1 MSKSGTQQL
10 SRGWV
15 AAHPKNYGR
24 SHEKVPVCRII
35 LKLFIMKLSFEK
47 IILLSICSF
56 VFSIKLFSQNNNLSP
71 YETARIALADKTIE
85 QMLGAMNVSDKFYL
99 SYALSSLKEQ
109 SQDVFVLLNVKETLI
124 YTYCGVGSLF
134 KTEANIMA
142 ESLYSDKKYEG
153 GLLKNLQS
161 IGQEYI
167 QKRKKIESTKT
178 ESDVAREEEREYY
191 QNGAGRVLYDISAEI
206 KKWATKDQYE
216 TTLAYENRIREQ
228 LTRKLDEICFR
239 QCNNAWMRGT
249 GFKKLPYDADSGS
262 QNLSVY
268 RYDKNR
274 NRIATL
280 TGCIKMDIN
289 EAKDFSIDKIFEFD
303 EDSKNAA
310 ALSYATGLCVVDNCI
325 MPSTLKLAYKFIK
338 GSTHRLNPRYKYG
351 DDILYYQIKFHDEEK
366 YVIKGS
372 SLLGLPEEIRI
383 YLKNYTFDYSEYAK
397 QILSDVEM
405 FQLANHCT
413 IDKYEEIWP
422 KINFREY
429 GIFPINKHFYTVDDI
444 EDVTNLY
451 RDECIKVLEKVLANK
466 VSLKCFKDICT
477 PEGNI
482 TKESAKSLI
491 TQSCVNYV
499 KNASSEQVSALFS
512 DMIRFRDY
520 LPLDLNEIAKAYIE
534 KDPSMLEGF
543 MKFDKKA
550 RKKKDAEFYLKEPY
564 YIYYFVCT
572 KVYDQ
577 TRLYYCLYYADM
589 GIIKNEMSK
598 NYALPCEKYEFDN
611 YMKK

>member
-1 MSKSGTQQL
+1 MSKSGIQQL

-56 VFSIKLFSQNNNLSP
+56 VFSIKLLSQNNNLSP

-85 QMLGAMNVSDKFYL
+85 QMLGAMNVSDKLYL

-142 ESLYSDKKYEG
+142 ESLYSDKRYEG
-153 GLLKNLQS
+153 SLLKNLQS

-167 QKRKKIESTKT
+167 QKRQKIESTKT
-178 ESDVAREEEREYY
+178 ESDVAREEERAYY
-191 QNGAGRVLYDISAEI
+191 QNGAGRVLYDISADI

-216 TTLAYENRIREQ
+216 TTLAYEKRIREQ
-228 LTRKLDEICFR
+228 LTQKLDSICFR
-239 QCNNAWMRGT
+239 QCNNAWQRGISIEI
-249 GFKKLPYDADSGS
+249 LLYDADSGS
-262 QNLSVY
+262 QNLSVFKS
-268 RYDKNR
+268 DKNR

-280 TGCIKMDIN
+280 TGCVEMDIN
-289 EAKDFSIDKIFEFD
+289 EAKDFSLANTYWRNSD
-303 EDSKNAA
+303 
-310 ALSYATGLCVVDNCI
+310 LCYATGLCVVDNCV
-325 MPSTLKLAYKFIK
+325 MPSTLKLAYKGTDGVSFYRI
-338 GSTHRLNPRYKYG
+338 R
-351 DDILYYQIKFHDEEK
+351 FHDEEK

-383 YLKNYTFDYSEYAK
+383 YLNNYTFDYSEYAK
-397 QILSDVEM
+397 QILSRVELRS
-405 FQLANHCT
+405 LADSCA

-422 KINFREY
+422 EINFRKY
-429 GIFPINKHFYTVDDI
+429 GIFPAEKAFYTLNDI

-534 KDPSMLEGF
+534 KYPSMLEGF

-564 YIYYFVCT
+564 YIYYFACT
-572 KVYDQ
+572 FINDETSLVYWL
-577 TRLYYCLYYADM
+577 LYADVERIKHEMSNYYAL
-589 GIIKNEMSK
+589 SHH
-598 NYALPCEKYEFDN
+598 EKYDFDN